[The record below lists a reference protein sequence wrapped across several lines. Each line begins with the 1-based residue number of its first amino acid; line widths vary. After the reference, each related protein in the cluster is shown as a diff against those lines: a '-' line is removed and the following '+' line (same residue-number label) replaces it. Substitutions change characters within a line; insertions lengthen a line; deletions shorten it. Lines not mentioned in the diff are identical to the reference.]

1 MGGAGPE
8 PKASDE
14 VRPDQ
19 VRDLE
24 KNIQHTTR
32 LRGDTLDAKECR
44 KAEDKASKG
53 GLRNVAKVV
62 ADMPG
67 HAKLGS
73 ILWPLFD
80 AALKKDNDLEN
91 MILEMIS
98 GTCGDD
104 RIASL
109 EGELE
114 AKLAPIR
121 TSLGS
126 VLGSSTGQ
134 TSTEACSTSIRAD
147 LL

>member
-1 MGGAGPE
+1 M
-8 PKASDE
+8 KSD
-14 VRPDQ
+14 RI
-19 VRDLE
+19 
-24 KNIQHTTR
+24 KSNISRRTSSTP
-32 LRGDTLDAKECR
+32 RGSEDTLDAKECR

-62 ADMPG
+62 ANMPG

-80 AALKKDNDLEN
+80 AALNKDNDLEN
-91 MILEMIS
+91 MILEMIF

-104 RIASL
+104 GIASL
-109 EGELE
+109 EDELE

-126 VLGSSTGQ
+126 VLGASTGQ
-134 TSTEACSTSIRAD
+134 TSTEACSLCIRAD
-147 LL
+147 LLKRWAEIAKEPGG